1 MRDLIIEIWSYM
13 KTRKNFWLLPIF
25 LALLLVSAIV
35 VTQGSALAPYI
46 YAMF

>member
-1 MRDLIIEIWSYM
+1 MKELVIEIWSYM
-13 KTRKNFWLLPIF
+13 KTRKKFWLLPIF
-25 LALLLVSAIV
+25 LALLLVSTLI